1 MEIFS
6 EDVIRYDNSKI
17 DFFCCMDNGHI
28 TLKATHFRFGS
39 SVVDKGIK
47 RCVEKCIVGRLKILN
62 PDGEEWDIRP
72 LSDKYV
78 GNCKSLIIS
87 NFSRKLL

>member
-1 MEIFS
+1 M
-6 EDVIRYDNSKI
+6 RYQRNRKFI
-17 DFFCCMDNGHI
+17 YCMAHYFESD
-28 TLKATHFRFGS
+28 TFRFGS

>member
-1 MEIFS
+1 ML
-6 EDVIRYDNSKI
+6 YGQ
-17 DFFCCMDNGHI
+17 GHI
-28 TLKATHFRFGS
+28 TLRVTHFRFGS

>member
-1 MEIFS
+1 MRMLS
-6 EDVIRYDNSKI
+6 GVIPAKLKMYL
-17 DFFCCMDNGHI
+17 MYGHI

>member
-1 MEIFS
+1 M
-6 EDVIRYDNSKI
+6 YLLY
-17 DFFCCMDNGHI
+17 GHI
-28 TLKATHFRFGS
+28 TLRVTHFRFGS

-87 NFSRKLL
+87 NCYEMSKVHFVLCKFCSS